1 MSEIASKGQLRLSF
15 LRWAMVAVPS
25 VMFLGLLSG
34 VLSGSGA
41 NNPWYA
47 VLAKPSFT
55 PPGWVFGAVWP
66 VLYLLIGLSFAVVL
80 NARRAPGRGIAIML
94 FVVQLACNLVWSP
107 LFFAAHEVALA
118 AYLAIVILALA
129 VLTSVYFAR
138 IRTVAALLMLPYV
151 AWLCFAALLS
161 HQMHNLNPDA
171 ESLVPPAAHTQI

>member
-1 MSEIASKGQLRLSF
+1 
-15 LRWAMVAVPS
+15 MVAVPS

-47 VLAKPSFT
+47 VLAKPDFT

-66 VLYLLIGLSFAVVL
+66 VLYLLIGLSLAVVL

-94 FVVQLACNLVWSP
+94 FIVQLACNLVWSP

-151 AWLCFAALLS
+151 AWLCFAAVLS
-161 HQMHNLNPDA
+161 HEMHDLNPDA

>member
-47 VLAKPSFT
+47 VLAKPDFT

-66 VLYLLIGLSFAVVL
+66 VLYLLIGLSLAVVL

-94 FVVQLACNLVWSP
+94 FIVQLACNLVWSP

-151 AWLCFAALLS
+151 AWLCFAAVLS
-161 HQMHNLNPDA
+161 HEMHDLNPDA